1 MKIGDEVRFLNE
13 VGGGKVVAF
22 RDKNVVLVKDG
33 DGFEIPMLINEVVV
47 VESDSYDRKF
57 NAAKADKPVAPP
69 KPETVRR
76 EKTADVQ
83 AAAGGFHAERREG
96 EKLNIYMAF
105 VPVNSEDMVST
116 MFDTYIINDS
126 NYFVTLSYLSAEGMA
141 WNARF
146 EGTLE
151 PNTKFFVEELGREDL
166 DKIARVALQMIAY
179 KREKPFALKPALS
192 VELRIDGSKFYKT
205 GAFKKNDFFVE
216 PTLIYDVVR
225 DDEPVRGIFADAG
238 KIREALL
245 EKDVPAP
252 SRKTPAAKP
261 RKNDTVEVDL
271 HAHALFDST
280 EGLPSSDILSRQL
293 AEVRDVMEKYKR
305 NKGQRIVFIHGKGDG
320 VLRSAVLKELKR
332 HYPSCR
338 TQDASFQEYGFGAT
352 LVVVG

>member
-57 NAAKADKPVAPP
+57 NAAKAEKPVAPP
-69 KPETVRR
+69 KSETVRR

-105 VPVNSEDMVST
+105 VPVNPEDMVST
-116 MFDTYIINDS
+116 TFDTYIINDS
-126 NYFVTLSYLSAEGMA
+126 NYFVTLSYLSAEGLA

-192 VELRIDGSKFYKT
+192 VELRIDG
-205 GAFKKNDFFVE
+205 
-216 PTLIYDVVR
+216 LQ
-225 DDEPVRGIFADAG
+225 
-238 KIREALL
+238 
-245 EKDVPAP
+245 
-252 SRKTPAAKP
+252 
-261 RKNDTVEVDL
+261 
-271 HAHALFDST
+271 
-280 EGLPSSDILSRQL
+280 IL
-293 AEVRDVMEKYKR
+293 
-305 NKGQRIVFIHGKGDG
+305 
-320 VLRSAVLKELKR
+320 
-332 HYPSCR
+332 
-338 TQDASFQEYGFGAT
+338 
-352 LVVVG
+352 